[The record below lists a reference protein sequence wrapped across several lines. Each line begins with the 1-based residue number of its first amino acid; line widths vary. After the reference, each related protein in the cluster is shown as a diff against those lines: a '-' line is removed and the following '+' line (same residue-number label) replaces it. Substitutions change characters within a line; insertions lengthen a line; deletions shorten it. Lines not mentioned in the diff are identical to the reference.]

1 MNDQKIESNSTKRI
15 PKQYRVLG
23 HLAVMIIFLL
33 LMYVFNNLIKWEAQL
48 ITPDWSKVLSIL
60 NISFG
65 LTILAHLIFI
75 FYDPKKFQSAAQIII
90 DIVGLAVM
98 YRLFTVY
105 PFKFELFF
113 EQAWL
118 NSGFKI
124 ILPFLMAATLIGII
138 VRSIKILKK
147 I

>member
-1 MNDQKIESNSTKRI
+1 MNDQKLESNSAKRM
-15 PKQYRVLG
+15 PKKYRVLG
-23 HLAVMIIFLL
+23 HLAIVIIFFL
-33 LMYVFNNLIKWEAQL
+33 LMYFFNNLIKWETQS
-48 ITPDWSKVLSIL
+48 ITLDWTKVLSVL
-60 NISFG
+60 NISLS
-65 LTILAHLIFI
+65 LTILAHLVFI
-75 FYDPKKFQSAAQIII
+75 FYDPKKLQSAVQIII
-90 DIVGLAVM
+90 DMVGLAVL
-98 YRLFTVY
+98 YRMFTVY